1 MQYLL
6 GLDIGSS
13 SVKASLVDAA
23 TGLSVASAQSPA
35 EEMPMLAVKAG
46 WAEQDPDM
54 WWQHTIA
61 SVKAC
66 ITKSGTN
73 GKDIA
78 AIGISYQ
85 MHGLVIVDK
94 ANKPLRPSIIW
105 CDSRAVEIGASA
117 NKSLGP
123 QYCLEHF
130 LNSPGNFT
138 ASKLRW
144 VIENEPATFEKVSK
158 VMLPGD
164 YIAMKLSGEICT
176 TDTGLSEG
184 VFWDYQSKSV
194 SEKLLGHYGIDKNIM
209 SPIRPVFS
217 IQGELSKEAASQ
229 LGINPGSKIAYRA
242 GDQPNNAFSLN
253 VLNPG
258 ETAAT
263 AGTSGVIYSV
273 TEQNAFD
280 AKSRVN
286 TFVHV
291 NNSEKERR
299 NGVLLCINGTGILNS
314 WMRRNMKGSGSVYD
328 YDQMNKLAGEAPIG
342 CDGLAILPFG
352 NGAERVLE
360 NKDIGSSFHGVN
372 FNRHGQSH
380 LLRAA
385 QEGIVFALN
394 YGFEVLQSMGLN
406 TKVIRAG
413 KANMFLS
420 PLFREAFVN
429 TIGARVELYD
439 TDGSKGAALGAGI
452 GAGIYKS
459 PQDAFKSLK
468 LIGSEDPDHRKK
480 EQYGQAYQNWKK
492 QLTDRL

>member
-1 MQYLL
+1 MKYLL

-13 SVKASLVDAA
+13 SVKASLIDVE
-23 TGLSVASAQSPA
+23 TGMSVAAAQSPA
-35 EEMPMLAVKAG
+35 EEMPMVAIKAG
-46 WAEQDPDM
+46 WAEQDPEM

-66 ITKSGTN
+66 VAKAGN
-73 GKDIA
+73 AGKDVA

-85 MHGLVIVDK
+85 MHGLVIVDS

-105 CDSRAVEIGASA
+105 CDSRAVEIGVKA
-117 NKSLGP
+117 NASLGH

-144 VIENEPATFEKVSK
+144 VIENEPAVFEKAFK

-164 YIAMKLSGEICT
+164 YIALKLSGEICT

-194 SEKLLGHYGIDKNIM
+194 SQKLLDYYGIDKSLM
-209 SPIRPVFS
+209 SPVKTVFS
-217 IQGELSKEAASQ
+217 IQGEVSKEAAAQ
-229 LGINPGSKIAYRA
+229 LGINAGSKIAYRA

-273 TEQNAFD
+273 TEKNAFD
-280 AKSRVN
+280 PKSRVN

-291 NNSEKERR
+291 NNSEKEKR

-314 WMRRNMKGSGSVYD
+314 WMRKTLKVSGSIYD
-328 YDQMNKLAGEAPIG
+328 YVQMNKIAGEAPIG
-342 CDGLAILPFG
+342 SDGVAILPFG

-360 NKDIGSSFHGVN
+360 NKDIGSVFHGIN

-380 LLRAA
+380 VLRAA
-385 QEGIVFALN
+385 QEGIVFALK
-394 YGFEVLQSMGLN
+394 YGFEVTQSMGLKTN
-406 TKVIRAG
+406 VIRAG
-413 KANMFLS
+413 NANMFLS

-429 TIGARVELYD
+429 TTGARLELYD
-439 TDGSKGAALGAGI
+439 TDGSKGAAIGAGV

-459 PQDAFKSLK
+459 FQDAFKSLK
-468 LIGSEDPDHRKK
+468 LIGSEDPDKTK
-480 EQYGQAYQNWKK
+480 QEQYERAYQHWKK
-492 QLTDRL
+492 QLTDKL